1 MLKRTLGWAGPWRV
15 LAALSGGCQD
25 PGPGTAPTTPAQ
37 GPSGAPGGAT
47 LSWDAPTT
55 NTNGTALTDLIG
67 YRIFYGSS
75 PQDLSHT
82 VQIKSVGLQTYVIEG
97 LESGTWYF
105 AVEAVAADGGRSTLS
120 DLAVKTIT

>member
-1 MLKRTLGWAGPWRV
+1 M
-15 LAALSGGCQD
+15 
-25 PGPGTAPTTPAQ
+25 
-37 GPSGAPGGAT
+37 
-47 LSWDAPTT
+47 